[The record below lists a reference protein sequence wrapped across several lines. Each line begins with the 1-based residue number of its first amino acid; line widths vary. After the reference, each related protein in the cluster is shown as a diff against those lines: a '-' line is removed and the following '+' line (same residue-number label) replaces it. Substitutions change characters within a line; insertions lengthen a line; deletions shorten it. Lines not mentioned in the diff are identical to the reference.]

1 MKGRALERRRGGGGG
16 KGTMVIRGLSTR
28 PGLSVDSG
36 DKSADV
42 FQVQWECVP

>member
-1 MKGRALERRRGGGGG
+1 MNGRVLDRRRAGGGG

-36 DKSADV
+36 NKLADSHSDRV
-42 FQVQWECVP
+42 SF